1 MMTTNELEQKLNKLD
16 DRMKFTTMEYDKDG
30 ATISDDSSMENGI
43 ALVQAYKG
51 EVKIYAKLGGHEIV
65 MAKIMPPH
73 DPLVTWSV
81 DLESQATSYDPDSLK
96 IYMGVL
102 KIIDQFLADKEN
114 E

>member
-1 MMTTNELEQKLNKLD
+1 MTTNELEQKLNKLD
-16 DRMKFTTMEYDKDG
+16 NRMKFSIREYDKDNVEL
-30 ATISDDSSMENGI
+30 SDDSSMESGL
-43 ALVQAYKG
+43 ALVQVYKG
-51 EVKIYAKLGGHEIV
+51 EIKVYAKLGGHEIV

-102 KIIDQFLADKEN
+102 KIINQFLADKEN